1 MNANTAPVQDVLMTS
16 IETLV
21 FLGFFALG
29 IYYFVRIFLN
39 EDERI
44 M

>member
-1 MNANTAPVQDVLMTS
+1 MNAETAPVQDVLMTS
-16 IETLV
+16 IGTFV
-21 FLGFFALG
+21 FLGFIAIG
-29 IYYFVRIFLN
+29 IYYFVRIFLQ